1 MTETNVIL
9 KVQTFSLSDPLIT
22 VELVMDR
29 RHQAIDIA
37 DKLNDIA
44 KAKKE
49 NTTIRRFAFFKKN
62 AFIFTAT
69 KCIGVHVHRLNKS
82 LDQPSYYSFWNVSTG
97 INSNI

>member
-22 VELVMDR
+22 VELAMDKR
-29 RHQAIDIA
+29 YQAIDIA

-49 NTTIRRFAFFKKN
+49 NTTMYFVQTIDLPNGREDNDDDIPF
-62 AFIFTAT
+62 
-69 KCIGVHVHRLNKS
+69 
-82 LDQPSYYSFWNVSTG
+82 
-97 INSNI
+97 